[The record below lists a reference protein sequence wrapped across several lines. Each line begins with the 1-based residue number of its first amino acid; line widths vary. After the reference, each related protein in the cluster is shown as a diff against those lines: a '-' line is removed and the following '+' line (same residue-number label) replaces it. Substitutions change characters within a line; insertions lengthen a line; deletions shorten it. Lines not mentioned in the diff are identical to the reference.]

1 MSELPNL
8 DHVDD
13 LERGEQPPPEPT
25 LPHDTAT
32 AARCLFPFA
41 PVASLTNNQT
51 SKAVSPEQD
60 ADSGPAVA
68 LSVAPAGQKTTE
80 TEGKSA
86 S

>member
-32 AARCLFPFA
+32 AARCLFPLRRS
-41 PVASLTNNQT
+41 PV
-51 SKAVSPEQD
+51 
-60 ADSGPAVA
+60 
-68 LSVAPAGQKTTE
+68 
-80 TEGKSA
+80 
-86 S
+86 